1 LEQYA
6 SSGIEIAVLISKVN
20 DNVVGYQ
27 GTKLGK
33 DFLEKQTHYTESFRK
48 FCRGKKNEC
57 DLSMH
62 YLSYVVYIYWGHHSC
77 DRMVVVLLF

>member
-6 SSGIEIAVLISKVN
+6 SSGIEIAVLITKVN

-62 YLSYVVYIYWGHHSC
+62 YLCCFISCLYIAGLSW
-77 DRMVVVLLF
+77 L